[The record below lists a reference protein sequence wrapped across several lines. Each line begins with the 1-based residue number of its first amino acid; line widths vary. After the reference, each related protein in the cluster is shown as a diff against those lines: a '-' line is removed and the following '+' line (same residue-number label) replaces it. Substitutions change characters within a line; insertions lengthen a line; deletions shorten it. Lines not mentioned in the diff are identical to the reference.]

1 MQTYQE
7 ILSSLCELLGTFV
20 EQEQVLGEDT
30 DLIDELDLSS
40 LKIMDM
46 LMEVEDQY
54 DVTVPLNKLPD
65 VRTVGDLATMLHKLV
80 NESSS

>member
-1 MQTYQE
+1 
-7 ILSSLCELLGTFV
+7 LLGTFV

>member
-1 MQTYQE
+1 MQTYEE
-7 ILSSLCELLGTFV
+7 ILAGLCELLTPFAEG
-20 EQEQVLGEDT
+20 EEGLGGDT

-40 LKIMDM
+40 LKIMDI

-65 VRTVGDLATMLHKLV
+65 IRTIGDLAKMLHKLV